1 MAGFFGLFG
10 RKAQYIDEIDNSV
23 PQQEEQ
29 PEPFFLPPDEAVS
42 LGNVEFMRKPKT
54 IKRTFPKTLK
64 GGGGELVQAVSSLDK
79 TKLKNAEVPGEKP
92 APSSA
97 NSPVT
102 PVKNERRQA
111 SQDLDMFRQMA
122 KDLNK

>member
-23 PQQEEQ
+23 PQQEEK

-79 TKLKNAEVPGEKP
+79 TKLKNAEIMGET
-92 APSSA
+92 PST
-97 NSPVT
+97 SPVNPPAT

>member
-23 PQQEEQ
+23 PQQEEK

-64 GGGGELVQAVSSLDK
+64 GDGGALVQSVSSLDK
-79 TKLKNAEVPGEKP
+79 TKLKNTEMMGET
-92 APSSA
+92 PST
-97 NSPVT
+97 SPVNPPAT